1 MMKRVFAFLLV
12 AMLALGCLTACGDGA
27 ADPKDTD
34 PAVTEAPATE
44 SPATEPPATEPPAT
58 EPPAPPIE
66 IREDAYDRVVVFC
79 ISGAGTMIRKAET
92 PNIDAIFENGITAR
106 KATAEAPAYT
116 PQNIGSMLHGVT
128 RDKHR
133 ITDRVIESY
142 TYYHDSDY
150 PSVFKVLRQAYPDAS
165 LALFATY
172 GDIGKGVIEADIGV
186 YTETADTD
194 ALLAEKVVSYLAE
207 NDPKLLFVQYQ
218 GAEDEGPA
226 TGYGKTAQINKIAE
240 IDGYIGQVYEAIKS
254 GGLDENTLFIV
265 TSDHFGMNNYNGG
278 SDNGSLNI
286 YFGITGQT
294 LDTDCKIKEMEIR
307 DIASVITYA
316 LGLDEQPAGWTS
328 MVPNGLF
335 IGMPEAERPTGEV
348 PEVPDDVVELDTSAL
363 LDNSDGTDTYDR
375 VIIFGVD
382 GAGTYFKDANT
393 PYINAIFGTGAMT
406 FEANTVL
413 PSISAQSWTS
423 LMYGVTP
430 DIHGMTNSLTN
441 GTYKVDSRYPGIF
454 TLTRNAYPDAELA
467 AFTTWEDI
475 IEGIVENDLGVH
487 KDTADDDAQLA
498 EKILAYLDGNDP
510 KLLFIQFD
518 NTDGYGHATG
528 FGSEWQ
534 RHQIEVTD
542 GYIGQIYNKLLEE
555 GLLKN
560 TLFIITPDHGGTP
573 YGYAS
578 HGGDSYDELTIMYG
592 VAGKTVVP
600 GGKITS
606 LDEEGNPAPAS
617 IMDTAAIVAYAL
629 GLDAPES
636 WTATVPGDLF
646 RGVEATPRPKHTIFY
661 DVDHRDNAS
670 VPTPENGVAD
680 ILGER
685 VKFYLP
691 FDGNTADKLGNTVIE
706 DGELAYEDGFF
717 GQALNVKDGSAE
729 IEAFAAGDM
738 SFTVAFWMKTPVH
751 KFTDDVDHPC
761 IISNKEWDWYGM
773 GFSLYLDYEF
783 MGHDYN
789 DYYIGF
795 NLGDGENLM
804 DVTYKMPLDWQD
816 GWVHVIFSVDRKA
829 NTVSVAYDFGDFV
842 SYEIPEELK
851 DASLDGESGL
861 VIGQDSSKEYE
872 SLPGTFDELIVI
884 NGAVTEAD
892 VAALA
897 EYYGIK

>member
-1 MMKRVFAFLLV
+1 
-12 AMLALGCLTACGDGA
+12 
-27 ADPKDTD
+27 
-34 PAVTEAPATE
+34 
-44 SPATEPPATEPPAT
+44 
-58 EPPAPPIE
+58 
-66 IREDAYDRVVVFC
+66 
-79 ISGAGTMIRKAET
+79 MIRKAET

-150 PSVFKVLRQAYPDAS
+150 PSVFKVLRRAYPDAD

-172 GDIGKGVIEADIGV
+172 GDIAAGVIEADIGV
-186 YTETADTD
+186 HTDTADTD
-194 ALLAEKVVSYLAE
+194 ELLSEKVVSYLAE
-207 NDPKLLFVQYQ
+207 NDPKLLFIQYQ
-218 GAEDEGPA
+218 EAEDEGPA
-226 TGYGKTAQINKIAE
+226 TGYGKTAQINKIGE

-254 GGLDENTLFIV
+254 GGLEENTLFIV

-294 LDTDCKIKEMEIR
+294 VDTDCKIKEMEIR

-363 LDNSDGTDTYDR
+363 LDTSDGTDIYDR

-413 PSISAQSWTS
+413 PSISAHSWTS
-423 LMYGVTP
+423 LMHGVTP
-430 DIHGMTNSLTN
+430 DIHGVTNSTADGN
-441 GTYKVDSRYPGIF
+441 PYDPKSPYPSIF
-454 TLTRNAYPDAELA
+454 RLAREAFPDAALA
-467 AFTTWEDI
+467 SFCTWNTI
-475 IEGIVENDLGVH
+475 NVGIVEDGFGVH
-487 KDTADDDAQLA
+487 KDTADNDDALT
-498 EKILAYLDGNDP
+498 EKIVAYLDENDP
-510 KLLFIQFD
+510 KIMYIQFD
-518 NTDGYGHATG
+518 IADVYGHATG

-534 RHQIEVTD
+534 RYQIGVVD
-542 GYIGQIYNKLLEE
+542 GYIGQIYNKMAEE

-573 YGYAS
+573 YGYAE
-578 HGGDSYDELTIMYG
+578 HGGDSPDELTIMYG

-691 FDGNTADKLGNTVIE
+691 FDGNTADKFGNTVIE
-706 DGELAYEDGFF
+706 DGELVYEDGFF

-729 IEAFAAGDM
+729 IEAFAPGNQ
-738 SFTVAFWMKTPVH
+738 SFSVAFWFKTPLH
-751 KFTDDVDHPC
+751 KHSKNVVDPC
-761 IISNKEWDWYGM
+761 LLANKSWSGGELP
-773 GFSLYLDYEF
+773 GFILYTFYEF
-783 MGHDYN
+783 EGGRDYN
-789 DYYIGF
+789 DYYLGF
-795 NLGDGENLM
+795 NLGNGDSRM
-804 DVTYKMPLDWQD
+804 DEQAKLPSDWQD
-816 GWVHVIFSVDRKA
+816 GWVHVILSVDRA
-829 NTVSVAYDFGDFV
+829 TETVSIIYDFGRANTF
-842 SYEIPEELK
+842 EIPEEMK
-851 DASLDGESGL
+851 GVSLDGECGL

-872 SLPGTFDELIVI
+872 ALPGTFDELII
-884 NGAVTEAD
+884 IGGAVTEAD